1 MAFSL
6 VLFCWIQNSTWNCHE
21 VQLFQFV
28 KLKIIPQPN
37 LLAAGS
43 SLHFAKGS
51 TASLRSDRLAG
62 INGTGGRDHVECLAS
77 FPWNHWPDV
86 VEYPICQPQ
95 ILWTTFQW

>member
-51 TASLRSDRLAG
+51 EDRKIGRERKFSIEGMVSLESK
-62 INGTGGRDHVECLAS
+62 
-77 FPWNHWPDV
+77 
-86 VEYPICQPQ
+86 
-95 ILWTTFQW
+95 